1 MKYIIGAGIGGLFGL
16 SAPFVIEAR
25 EINNNELRQEAP
37 QQIENSRPI
46 LSSPDMQRLPNNVCH
61 YMDLQSEDLK
71 EQAKECL
78 SIDIIAVPAIQYV
91 DIIHL
96 EPGGVVID
104 HKTGEVGLL
113 MRRYDIVEHV
123 PFTLDMSYDVDGKG
137 LWAWEILWTGKS
149 ADKNNRYFPYT
160 ETGLLNM
167 IRMGTFEYV
176 ACEKK

>member
-1 MKYIIGAGIGGLFGL
+1 M
-16 SAPFVIEAR
+16 
-25 EINNNELRQEAP
+25 
-37 QQIENSRPI
+37 
-46 LSSPDMQRLPNNVCH
+46 
-61 YMDLQSEDLK
+61 
-71 EQAKECL
+71 
-78 SIDIIAVPAIQYV
+78 

-113 MRRYDIVEHV
+113 LRRYDIIEHV
-123 PFTLDMSYDVDGKG
+123 PFALDMSYDVDGKG
-137 LWAWEILWTGKS
+137 LWAWEILWSGKS

>member
-1 MKYIIGAGIGGLFGL
+1 M
-16 SAPFVIEAR
+16 
-25 EINNNELRQEAP
+25 
-37 QQIENSRPI
+37 
-46 LSSPDMQRLPNNVCH
+46 
-61 YMDLQSEDLK
+61 
-71 EQAKECL
+71 
-78 SIDIIAVPAIQYV
+78 

-96 EPGGVVID
+96 EPGGVIID

-113 MRRYDIVEHV
+113 LRRYDIIEQV